1 MSDEVPY
8 RLIERLDRLDG
19 TNRRWKLISGA
30 TAAALAVL
38 VLGAAAAPRV
48 PLLDQ
53 GGRPGGGV
61 VSEVRAKRFLLVDDA
76 GKLRA
81 VLGAATGGAVSLGLL
96 DNDDKIWSVLIVDAD
111 GTPRLEML
119 AADETRRLV
128 LSVFPNR
135 SDLALF
141 GKAARGGAI
150 LDVATDGAV
159 TLGLT
164 DRKERTRAGLLLL
177 PDGTALLKLT
187 DTTQRVR
194 AALGVGKDGSPGLGM
209 WDRDGRRI
217 WQAPPAE
224 RAP

>member
-8 RLIERLDRLDG
+8 RLIERLDRLDR
-19 TNRRWKLISGA
+19 TNRRWKLVSGA
-30 TAAALAVL
+30 TAAALSVV
-38 VLGAAAAPRV
+38 VLGAAAAPRL
-48 PLLDQ
+48 PSLDQ
-53 GGRPGGGV
+53 RVQPVGAV
-61 VSEVRAKRFLLVDDA
+61 VDEVRAKRFLLVDDS

-81 VLGAATGGAVSLGLL
+81 VLGAATAGAVSLGLL
-96 DNDDKIWSVLIVDAD
+96 DNDDKIRSVLIVDAD

-135 SDLALF
+135 SGLALF
-141 GKAARGGAI
+141 GEAARGGAI
-150 LDVATDGAV
+150 FDISAAGAV

-187 DTTQRVR
+187 DTAQRVR

>member
-1 MSDEVPY
+1 MSEEVPY
-8 RLIERLDRLDG
+8 RLIERLDRLDR
-19 TNRRWKLISGA
+19 TNRRWKLVSAA
-30 TAAALAVL
+30 TAAALSVV
-38 VLGAAAAPRV
+38 VLGAAAAPRSH
-48 PLLDQ
+48 LDQ
-53 GGRPGGGV
+53 RVWPVGAV
-61 VSEVRAKRFLLVDDA
+61 VDEVRAKRFLLVDDS

-81 VLGAATGGAVSLGLL
+81 VLGAATAGAVSLGLL
-96 DNDDKIWSVLIVDAD
+96 DNDDKIRSVLIVDAD

-135 SDLALF
+135 SGLALF
-141 GKAARGGAI
+141 GEAARGGAI
-150 LDVATDGAV
+150 LDIAADGAV